1 MKNPAMFVA
10 GFFLFGYGCKEF
22 VWFRKNTYL
31 CIKIIKM
38 AALKLNI
45 EDNKLAFFMELI
57 QNFDFI
63 QIEDEDS
70 DVAIRQNIKQ
80 GWQEIKMI
88 ENGTLKAK
96 PIAALLNEL

>member
-1 MKNPAMFVA
+1 
-10 GFFLFGYGCKEF
+10 
-22 VWFRKNTYL
+22 
-31 CIKIIKM
+31 M

-70 DVAIRQNIKQ
+70 DTAIRQNIKQ